1 MSDARGDLELTAV
14 ERWLAEHAP
23 PERLESARG
32 IYELMPSQSDRTL
45 ADVYVPVDARNS
57 AHWSDLARIADYAA
71 RVPEGARWV
80 LDVGPGDGW
89 PSLPLAQART
99 EITVVGLDP
108 SPVRARVC
116 AENAARLGIENTRF
130 LVGDADR
137 LPFGDASLDAVVAA
151 SSLEEATDPDAV
163 IAELARVLRPGGVLR
178 ISYQDWRLPA
188 PELETVMLWDGVQ
201 PEVGRVLLYTY
212 VRRVQLPGLERR
224 YTLVLPVTPEVEAAH
239 REGLVRVASA
249 RRVYGETL
257 LEDGLGVP
265 LLERLALHAL
275 RSTVV
280 EMRRWDTEW
289 LVRAL
294 ERVGFASVGATAFP
308 GDVARA
314 VGRDVIA
321 SGVTLEGASFRAI
334 ARGIGRAAG
343 ALEGR
348 RMVLATR

>member
-1 MSDARGDLELTAV
+1 MSDARGALEPTAV

-32 IYELMPSQSDRTL
+32 IYELMPSQSDRSL
-45 ADVYVPVDARNS
+45 AEVYVPVDAGNS

-89 PSLPLAQART
+89 PSLPLAQARPDVL
-99 EITVVGLDP
+99 VVGVDP
-108 SPVRARVC
+108 SPLRARVC
-116 AENAARLGIENTRF
+116 EDNAAGLGIENARF

-137 LPFGDASLDAVVAA
+137 LPFRDASFDAVVAA
-151 SSLEEATDPDAV
+151 SSLEEAADLDSV
-163 IAELARVLRPGGVLR
+163 VAELARVLRPGGVLR
-178 ISYQDWRLPA
+178 ASYQDWRLPA
-188 PELETVMLWDGVQ
+188 PELETVMLWDGVR

-212 VRRVQLPGLERR
+212 VRRVQTPGLERR

-239 REGLVRVASA
+239 RDGLERAA
-249 RRVYGETL
+249 LGRRAYGETL
-257 LEDGLGVP
+257 LDAGLGVP
-265 LLERLALHAL
+265 LLERLAPHAV
-275 RSTVV
+275 RSMLV

-289 LVRAL
+289 LLDAL
-294 ERVGFASVGATAFP
+294 ERAGFASVRATVHV

-321 SGVTLEGASFRAI
+321 SGVTLDEDRFRAVT
-334 ARGIGRAAG
+334 RGIGRAAG